1 MIVMLAG
8 LPGTGKSTLAN
19 ALAERLHGMILN
31 KDSLRAA
38 LFPAPLIEYSTE
50 QDDFCMRIMLQVA
63 GYLLP
68 RNPALTVFID
78 GRVFAKNY
86 QIADVRNA
94 AGILHTPFHV
104 IECVCGEEAAQQRLQ
119 RDVTAGSHLAK
130 NRDFLLYQ
138 RLRESMEPVP
148 EPKLIINTENKLDKC
163 VAQAIAYLTGAR

>member
-19 ALAERLHGMILN
+19 ALAERLHSVILN
-31 KDSLRAA
+31 KDSIRAA

-50 QDDFCMRIMLQVA
+50 QDDFCMRIMLEVA

-68 RNPALTVFID
+68 RDPALTIFVD

-94 AGILHTPFHV
+94 AERLHTAFCV
-104 IECVCGEEAAQQRLQ
+104 IECVCSEEVAQKRLQ
-119 RDVTAGSHLAK
+119 QDVNAGTHPAR

-148 EPKLIINTENKLDKC
+148 EPKLVMDTGQGLDEC
-163 VAQAIAYLTGAR
+163 VDRAVAFVSGAR